1 MTANP
6 NTIPDAWLPPLG
18 GGDTSG
24 WLSVFAASPRE
35 AVDDLIR
42 DAFYFGPLNLT
53 DRGQL
58 LAGWLDL
65 LGDTDGFAERLDAE
79 FAGWVEGNWGRF
91 DGTAASLVSAWNCLL
106 SVVEIS
112 GKLPAESQLVR
123 SAAALRGR
131 FHERRGFLGSFTTG
145 PSSDPLGLYVS
156 VIAQFQS
163 EDRSLAPFWQQICGL
178 PDGVPFYHARY
189 AMLGLRRLKATDP
202 AEQGTLRAEI
212 VLGLLRLARAFD
224 RLVRER
230 GLAESIAKSTFHRVA
245 LEASLAYPNSSR
257 WVEHGLDEF
266 SRLPERAQKWV
277 RKAVR
282 PLADVERR
290 GAASTRDRRAR
301 SIRPDAS
308 WADRARNLVSAV
320 ASGAVDRLA
329 DLERL
334 VAEQKRYAEVTGDT
348 YYVVRTLCSTASRLS
363 RLRPDDAAHWAEEA
377 RGWEPYDPYTW
388 NIVRTIF
395 LRQHDL
401 DRALVFAWIA
411 WKRFPAN
418 AVAANGLAEALR
430 AAHRYEEAERV
441 YRDTVE
447 KFPDDAFPRT
457 GLAEV
462 LRAAHRYEDA
472 ERVYRDTVEK
482 FPDNAF
488 ARNGLAEVLRAASR
502 YEEAE
507 RVYRDTVE
515 KFPDD
520 VVARNGL
527 AEVLRAAHRY
537 EEAERVYRHAV
548 EQFPNNVVARTGL
561 AEVLRAAHRYED
573 AERVYRDTVEQFPN
587 ESVARTGLADTLRQ
601 AGRLREAEEEYR
613 RTVRMGLANA
623 MTFLGLGHL
632 VLHRGAAGRKEAIEL
647 VTRALTLQ
655 PGNRSVERLRE
666 RIEAA
671 SATDLEKMAAEWN
684 EPAESLPGS
693 QTSRVSTEEETW
705 VAEDEAIPLPE
716 TEIPE
721 VSENALGV
729 PTDRETWA
737 TEHGAVVLPEA
748 ETPEV
753 GEKGYGSAS
762 AHQEELA
769 GGPVE
774 APEPRSLSKGEKRAG
789 EQEADED
796 KEGTG
801 KDADPQD
808 SAEMWQVTAHE
819 VLAPAS
825 RAELTIERYEKPREL
840 QDPLYVAASV
850 AECYFY
856 RMWAEDAEGDTA
868 KALRQKARNA
878 LARAERLAPEDPSV
892 LGEQTALAADQ
903 GNESLAYQSLSAKL
917 SSHPAAVPLLIL
929 QARMDRE
936 RARKERRPLSESAL
950 ADLTEAPQRLR
961 NLDPLVE
968 PLFHL
973 QRGAAALALLDGS
986 ARVYTAADEL
996 SRFRRMVAA
1005 RAGAER
1011 TDRDNPRERRS
1022 SAVAPFYEWVQTRA
1036 NNRLFAPIADT
1047 LEIGAEHI
1055 PIIEESFAENRFELN
1070 QIEDLFADRLTFWAV

>member
-1 MTANP
+1 MTVNP
-6 NTIPDAWLPPLG
+6 NTIPDTWLPPLG
-18 GGDTSG
+18 GGDASG
-24 WLSVFAASPRE
+24 WLAVFAASPRE

-42 DAFYFGPLNLT
+42 DAFYFGPLNLI

-65 LGDTDGFAERLDAE
+65 LGNTDGFAEQLDAE
-79 FAGWVEGNWGRF
+79 FAGWVERNWGRF
-91 DGTAASLVSAWNCLL
+91 DGTAASLVSAWTCLL

-123 SAAALRGR
+123 SAAALRAR
-131 FHERRGFLGSFTTG
+131 FHERRSFLGSFTTG
-145 PSSDPLGLYVS
+145 PSADPLGLYLAVT
-156 VIAQFQS
+156 AQFQD
-163 EDRSLAPFWQQICGL
+163 EDRSLAGFWHQMSEL
-178 PDGVPFYHARY
+178 PDGVPFYHARC
-189 AMLGLRRLKATDP
+189 AMLGLRRLKAADA

-230 GLAESIAKSTFHRVA
+230 GLDENIASNTFRRVA
-245 LEASLAYPNSSR
+245 VETALAYPDSSR

-266 SRLPERAQKWV
+266 SRLPERAQRWV

-282 PLADVERR
+282 PLADIERR
-290 GAASTRDRRAR
+290 RAPSGRVGRAR
-301 SIRPDAS
+301 TIRPDAS
-308 WADRARNLVSAV
+308 WPARARSLVSAV
-320 ASGAVDRLA
+320 ASGAVDRLS

-334 VAEQKRYAEVTGDT
+334 LGEQRRYAEVSGDT
-348 YYVVRTLCSTASRLS
+348 YYVGRTLRSAASKLS
-363 RLRPDDAAHWAEEA
+363 RVRPSEALRWAEEA
-377 RGWEPYDPYTW
+377 RAWEPYNAFTW
-388 NIVRTIF
+388 TVMKDVL
-395 LRQHDL
+395 LRQHDI
-401 DRALVFAWIA
+401 DHALLFAWIA
-411 WKRFPAN
+411 WKRFPED
-418 AVAANGLAEALR
+418 AVAAN
-430 AAHRYEEAERV
+430 
-441 YRDTVE
+441 
-447 KFPDDAFPRT
+447 

-462 LRAAHRYEDA
+462 LRAAHRDEEA
-472 ERVYRDTVEK
+472 ERIYRDTVER
-482 FPDNAF
+482 FQDNAVARSGLAEVLRATQRYEEAEHLYRDTVERF
-488 ARNGLAEVLRAASR
+488 QDNVVARNGLAEVLRAARR

-520 VVARNGL
+520 V
-527 AEVLRAAHRY
+527 
-537 EEAERVYRHAV
+537 
-548 EQFPNNVVARTGL
+548 FARTGL
-561 AEVLRAAHRYED
+561 AEVLRAARRYEE
-573 AERVYRDTVEQFPN
+573 AERVYRDTVEKFPDN
-587 ESVARTGLADTLRQ
+587 VFAHAGLAEVLRATHRYEEAERVYRDIVERFPREVVARTGLADTLRQ

-613 RTVRMGLANA
+613 RTIRMGPANA

-632 VLHRGAAGRKEAIEL
+632 VLRKGAAGRKEAIEL
-647 VTRALTLQ
+647 ATRALTLE

-671 SATDLEKMAAEWN
+671 SATDLEKMAAEGN
-684 EPAESLPGS
+684 ELADSLPGS
-693 QTSRVSTEEETW
+693 QTLSVSTEEEPW
-705 VAEDEAIPLPE
+705 AAEDEAITLPE
-716 TEIPE
+716 TGI
-721 VSENALGV
+721 
-729 PTDRETWA
+729 
-737 TEHGAVVLPEA
+737 
-748 ETPEV
+748 PEV
-753 GEKGYGSAS
+753 GEEGYISAS
-762 AHQEELA
+762 AHHEEFTA
-769 GGPVE
+769 SPVE
-774 APEPRSLSKGEKRAG
+774 APEAESMSKSEKRAG
-789 EQEADED
+789 EQETDED
-796 KEGTG
+796 KSGTG
-801 KDADPQD
+801 TDADPQD
-808 SAEMWQVTAHE
+808 SDEIRQVTAHE
-819 VLAPAS
+819 VSAPAGRAAS
-825 RAELTIERYEKPREL
+825 RDERHERAGRLPDAL
-840 QDPLYVAASV
+840 NVAASV
-850 AECYFY
+850 AESYFY
-856 RMWAEDAEGDTA
+856 RTWAMNAEGDSAET
-868 KALRQKARNA
+868 LRQKARDA
-878 LARAERLAPEDPSV
+878 LAPAERMAPEDASV
-892 LGEQTALAADQ
+892 LAEQTALAADQ